1 MTKLAN
7 VFAKVKE
14 VGTKAMDYFVDMK
27 VEENNY
33 APINPEP
40 ATIYNFNEFR
50 AIRMRE
56 ESEVVKQV
64 MKVVAHAS
72 KVASEL
78 DVPVRYV
85 SWETFNKA
93 ITVNVE
99 TNANHKGVRQSAHID
114 YSSDNNTHK
123 LGYNELIDGIPG
135 LVREPQGFKETE
147 MYVIVKKNRDYDLT
161 SPNPLTVTKE
171 VFCYV
176 PARYMTKIG

>member
-1 MTKLAN
+1 MTKLTK

-50 AIRMRE
+50 AIRKRE
-56 ESEVVKQV
+56 ESEVLKQV
-64 MKVVAHAS
+64 VKVVAR
-72 KVASEL
+72 ASEIA
-78 DVPVRYV
+78 DNENVPVRYV
-85 SWETFNKA
+85 SWDTFNKA

-99 TNANHKGVRQSAHID
+99 TNASKKGIRQSAHIN
-114 YSSDNNTHK
+114 YSSDTQALK
-123 LGYNELIDGIPG
+123 LGYNEMIDGIQG

-147 MYVIVKKNRDYDLT
+147 MYVIVKKNTEYDFST
-161 SPNPLTVTKE
+161 PSSVEITKE